1 MSHFERHLRLPN
13 LHSMADV
20 QPNRTLLNVELQ
32 GLNDSRKISGT
43 TDIVIAKST
52 NIENDVIRNLVEALL
67 ELKKPQAMQRQDHAP
82 QTITKHLAASHLNK
96 RHDLFSVLTDLNSSW
111 TFFWHAEAE
120 DGSGVA
126 LHKFKLQPD
135 SEAARLG
142 KHILESFNN
151 EAC

>member
-1 MSHFERHLRLPN
+1 ME
-13 LHSMADV
+13 
-20 QPNRTLLNVELQ
+20 
-32 GLNDSRKISGT
+32 
-43 TDIVIAKST
+43 
-52 NIENDVIRNLVEALL
+52 
-67 ELKKPQAMQRQDHAP
+67 
-82 QTITKHLAASHLNK
+82 HLAASYLNK

-126 LHKFKLQPD
+126 LHKLKLKPD